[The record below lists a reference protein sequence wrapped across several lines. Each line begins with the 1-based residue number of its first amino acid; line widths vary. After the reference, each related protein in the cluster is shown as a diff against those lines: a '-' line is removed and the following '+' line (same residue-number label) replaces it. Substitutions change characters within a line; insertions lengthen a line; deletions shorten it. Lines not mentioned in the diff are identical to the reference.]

1 MTKHIIG
8 IRSNSH
14 AQEPK
19 IPECLGEPVSITQK
33 EMVGTDWK
41 WTAESVAIITTCGMK
56 TIDDQIEMF
65 QRYHAKNILRPLQAG
80 ELAQMERHQDLWS
93 EHWEEC
99 GTAGRIIFVGTV
111 YTLHFEEG
119 DEYDLVWYAWFDNEK
134 REWVFDCALTTSLLW
149 PNDLFACVAMN
160 GAPEVEPCIEK
171 PPLPPPRRDRETII
185 PREKLA
191 IMR

>member
-8 IRSNSH
+8 IRSNSF

-19 IPECLGEPVSITQK
+19 IPECFGEPVSISKK
-33 EMVGTDWK
+33 EMHGSDWK
-41 WTAESVAIITTCGMK
+41 WTDVSVAIIATRGMK

-65 QRYHAKNILRPLQAG
+65 KTYHQKGILRPVQAG

-99 GTAGRIIFVGTV
+99 GSEGRIIFVGTV

-119 DEYDLVWYAWFDNEK
+119 
-134 REWVFDCALTTSLLW
+134 T
-149 PNDLFACVAMN
+149 
-160 GAPEVEPCIEK
+160 
-171 PPLPPPRRDRETII
+171 
-185 PREKLA
+185 
-191 IMR
+191 